1 MNERSVAHM
10 DLDSFFVSVE
20 CLRDSRLKKLPLI
33 IGGNSDRGVVSSCSY
48 EARRFGVHSAMP
60 IKLAKRL
67 CPDAVI
73 IGGDMELYSRF
84 SSMVTEIIKES
95 SPLCEKAS
103 IDEFYLDL
111 TGMDR
116 FFGTWKWMV
125 ELKQKVIRE
134 TGLPITFALSSNKT
148 VSKIGTGE
156 AKPDGQLKVPVGEEK
171 PFLSPLSVNK
181 IPMIGDKTY
190 ATLCSMGIRKIATLQ
205 EMPASAMQQVMGQNG
220 LVIWKKANG
229 IDETPVQPYH
239 EQKSIST
246 EHTFEID
253 TIDVK
258 TIRTLLTAM
267 AEKLAYKLRRK
278 NRLTGCITVKIR
290 YSDFNTETKQLKI
303 PYTSNDKTIMD
314 HIQRLFEQLYQ
325 RRILIRLVGI
335 RLSDMVQGSYQI
347 SLFEDTPSIIELY
360 QAMDKIRNRFGSTAV
375 QRAGTLGASFR
386 EYDK

>member
-73 IGGDMELYSRF
+73 IGGDMELYSRY
-84 SSMVTEIIKES
+84 SSMVTEIIQES

-125 ELKQKVIRE
+125 ELKQKVVRE

-205 EMPASAMQQVMGQNG
+205 EMPATAMQQVMGQNG

-278 NRLTGCITVKIR
+278 NRLTGCITIKIR

-314 HIQRLFEQLYQ
+314 HTQRLFEQLYQ

-360 QAMDKIRNRFGSTAV
+360 QAMDKIRNRFGSKAV
-375 QRAGTLGASFR
+375 QRAGTLGANFR
-386 EYDK
+386 EYEK

>member
-1 MNERSVAHM
+1 M

-73 IGGDMELYSRF
+73 IGGDMELYSRY
-84 SSMVTEIIKES
+84 SSMVTEIIKGS

-125 ELKQKVIRE
+125 ELKQKVVRE

-205 EMPASAMQQVMGQNG
+205 EMPATAMQQVMGQNG

-278 NRLTGCITVKIR
+278 NRLTGCITIKIR

-314 HIQRLFEQLYQ
+314 HVQRLFEQLYQ

-360 QAMDKIRNRFGSTAV
+360 QAMDKIRNRFGSMAV
-375 QRAGTLGASFR
+375 QRAGTLGANFR
-386 EYDK
+386 EYEK

>member
-73 IGGDMELYSRF
+73 IGGDMELYSRY
-84 SSMVTEIIKES
+84 SSMVTEIIKGS

-125 ELKQKVIRE
+125 ELKQKVVRE

-205 EMPASAMQQVMGQNG
+205 EMPATAMQQVMGQNG

-278 NRLTGCITVKIR
+278 NRLTGCITIKIR

-314 HIQRLFEQLYQ
+314 HVQRLFEQLYQ

-360 QAMDKIRNRFGSTAV
+360 QAMDKIRNRFGSMAV
-375 QRAGTLGASFR
+375 QRAGTLGANFR
-386 EYDK
+386 EYEK

>member
-73 IGGDMELYSRF
+73 IGGDMELYSRY
-84 SSMVTEIIKES
+84 SSMVTEIIQES

-125 ELKQKVIRE
+125 ELKQKVVRE

-156 AKPDGQLKVPVGEEK
+156 AKPDGQLKVPVGEER

-205 EMPASAMQQVMGQNG
+205 EMPATAMQQVMGQNG

-278 NRLTGCITVKIR
+278 NRLTGCITIKIR

-314 HIQRLFEQLYQ
+314 HAQRLFEQLYQ

-360 QAMDKIRNRFGSTAV
+360 QAMDKIRNRFGTTAV
-375 QRAGTLGASFR
+375 QRAGTLGANFR
-386 EYDK
+386 EYEK

>member
-1 MNERSVAHM
+1 MVDRAVAHM

-20 CLRDSRLKKLPLI
+20 CLRDTRLKGLPLI
-33 IGGNSDRGVVSSCSY
+33 IGGGSDRGVVSSCSY
-48 EARRFGVHSAMP
+48 EARKFGVHSAMP
-60 IKLAKRL
+60 VKLARRL
-67 CPDAVI
+67 CPDAVV
-73 IGGDMELYSRF
+73 IGGDMELYTRY
-84 SSMVTEIIKES
+84 SSIVTEIVQGA

-134 TGLPITFALSSNKT
+134 TGLPITFALSTNKT

-156 AKPDGQLKVPVGEEK
+156 AKPDGQLKVAVGEER
-171 PFLSPLSVNK
+171 PFLSPLPVNR

-190 ATLCSMGIRKIATLQ
+190 ATLCSMGIRKISTLQ
-205 EMPASAMQQVMGQNG
+205 EMPATAMQQMMGQNG

-229 IDETPVQPYH
+229 IDESPVQPYH
-239 EQKSIST
+239 EHKSIST
-246 EHTFEID
+246 EHTFETD

-258 TIRTLLTAM
+258 MIRTLLAAM
-267 AEKLAYKLRRK
+267 SEKLAYKLRRK

-290 YSDFNTETKQLKI
+290 YSDFNTETKQMKI

-314 HIQRLFEQLYQ
+314 HVQRLFETLYQ
-325 RRILIRLVGI
+325 RRLLIRLVGV
-335 RLSDMVQGSYQI
+335 RLSDLVQGSYQI
-347 SLFEDTPSIIELY
+347 SLFEDTPTVIELY
-360 QAMDKIRNRFGSTAV
+360 QVMDKIRNRFGSTAV
-375 QRAGTLGASFR
+375 QRAATLGASFR

>member
-33 IGGNSDRGVVSSCSY
+33 IGGNSDRGVVSSCRY

-73 IGGDMELYSRF
+73 IGGDMELYSRY
-84 SSMVTEIIKES
+84 SSMVTEIIKGS

-125 ELKQKVIRE
+125 ELKQKVVRE

-205 EMPASAMQQVMGQNG
+205 EMPATAMQQVMGQNG

-278 NRLTGCITVKIR
+278 NRLTGCITIKIR

-314 HIQRLFEQLYQ
+314 HVQRLFEQLYQ

-360 QAMDKIRNRFGSTAV
+360 QAMDKIRNRFGSMAV
-375 QRAGTLGASFR
+375 QRAGTLGANFR
-386 EYDK
+386 EYEK

>member
-1 MNERSVAHM
+1 M

-73 IGGDMELYSRF
+73 IGGDMELYSRY
-84 SSMVTEIIKES
+84 SSMVTEIIQES

-125 ELKQKVIRE
+125 ELKQKVVRE

-205 EMPASAMQQVMGQNG
+205 EMPATAMQQVMGQNG

-278 NRLTGCITVKIR
+278 NRLTGCITIKIR

-314 HIQRLFEQLYQ
+314 HTQRLFEQLYQ

-375 QRAGTLGASFR
+375 QRAGTLGANFR
-386 EYDK
+386 EYEK

>member
-73 IGGDMELYSRF
+73 IGGDMELYSRY
-84 SSMVTEIIKES
+84 SSMVTEIIQES

-125 ELKQKVIRE
+125 ELKQKVVRE

-205 EMPASAMQQVMGQNG
+205 EMPATAMQQVMGQNG

-278 NRLTGCITVKIR
+278 NRLTGCITIKIR

-314 HIQRLFEQLYQ
+314 HVQRLFEQLYQ

-375 QRAGTLGASFR
+375 QRAGTLGANFR
-386 EYDK
+386 EYEK

>member
-73 IGGDMELYSRF
+73 IGGDMELYSRY
-84 SSMVTEIIKES
+84 SSMVTEIIKGS

-125 ELKQKVIRE
+125 ELKQKVVRE

-205 EMPASAMQQVMGQNG
+205 EMPATAMQQVMGQNG

-278 NRLTGCITVKIR
+278 NRLTGCITIKIR

-314 HIQRLFEQLYQ
+314 HVQRLFEQLYQ

-360 QAMDKIRNRFGSTAV
+360 QAIDKIRNRFGSMAV
-375 QRAGTLGASFR
+375 QRAGTLGANFR
-386 EYDK
+386 EYEK

>member
-73 IGGDMELYSRF
+73 IGGDMELYSRY
-84 SSMVTEIIKES
+84 SSMVTEIIQES

-125 ELKQKVIRE
+125 ELKQKVVRE

-205 EMPASAMQQVMGQNG
+205 EMPATAMQQVMGQNG

-278 NRLTGCITVKIR
+278 NRLTGCITIKIR

-314 HIQRLFEQLYQ
+314 HTQRLFEQLYQ

-375 QRAGTLGASFR
+375 QRAGTLGANFR
-386 EYDK
+386 EYEK

>member
-73 IGGDMELYSRF
+73 IGGDMELYSRY
-84 SSMVTEIIKES
+84 SSMVTEIIKGS

-125 ELKQKVIRE
+125 ELKQKVVRE

-205 EMPASAMQQVMGQNG
+205 EMPATAMQQVMGQNG

-278 NRLTGCITVKIR
+278 NRLIGCITIKIR

-314 HIQRLFEQLYQ
+314 HVQRLFEQLYQ

-360 QAMDKIRNRFGSTAV
+360 QAMDKIRNRFGSMAV
-375 QRAGTLGASFR
+375 QRAGTLGANFR
-386 EYDK
+386 EYEK